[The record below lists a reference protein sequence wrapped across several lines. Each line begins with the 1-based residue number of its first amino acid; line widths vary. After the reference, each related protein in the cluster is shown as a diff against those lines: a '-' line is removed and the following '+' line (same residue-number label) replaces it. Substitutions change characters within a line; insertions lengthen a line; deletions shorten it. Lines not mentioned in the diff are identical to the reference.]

1 MLNKTS
7 SIKRITLLVSVFA
20 VFVVLGLSD
29 LADARSSSGGRSMGG
44 SRSGSG
50 SSPSKSFGSPSSP
63 SGSGSFSP
71 SSPLSGGGG
80 SSFLRGVGGGIVGGM
95 IGNMIFGGSGHAG
108 GMGGVGRSGIGIFE
122 LLILGGLGFFIYKRF
137 IKPQI
142 SRSPSVG
149 PVQSPSEGRAW
160 VDRIMERFNKPK
172 DSQGPV
178 SPPFNSFS
186 TGNFSPTGFQA
197 PPAAPPMASAS
208 PETGYNPIKQ
218 SGLDFDP
225 EKFKETAQDV
235 FFKVQAAW
243 MRRDTSSVQG
253 LIGVQLKAEYDAQFA
268 DLKQKGLINRLENI
282 AVRSIE
288 IVDMGME
295 GQYIDHSIY
304 LKIVGHADGLYW
316 QIPRLLG
323 MTEKDTTEVPG
334 PGA

>member
-7 SIKRITLLVSVFA
+7 SIKRILLLVSVFA

-50 SSPSKSFGSPSSP
+50 GSPSKSFGNPSSP

-149 PVQSPSEGRAW
+149 NVQSPSEGRVW
-160 VDRIMERFNKPK
+160 VDRIMERFNKPRN
-172 DSQGPV
+172 SQGPA

-186 TGNFSPTGFQA
+186 TGNFSQTGFQA

-208 PETGYNPIKQ
+208 PETGFDLIKQ
-218 SGLDFDP
+218 TD
-225 EKFKETAQDV
+225 K
-235 FFKVQAAW
+235 
-243 MRRDTSSVQG
+243 
-253 LIGVQLKAEYDAQFA
+253 I
-268 DLKQKGLINRLENI
+268 KQ
-282 AVRSIE
+282 
-288 IVDMGME
+288 
-295 GQYIDHSIY
+295 
-304 LKIVGHADGLYW
+304 
-316 QIPRLLG
+316 P
-323 MTEKDTTEVPG
+323 
-334 PGA
+334 